1 MAQLFHG
8 TSPRR
13 FLSSTSRSSS
23 RHTIRHFIET
33 MRRHDSMLIEHGKRT
48 AVYSLI
54 TGQALGL
61 TDNDL
66 SDLCHAALLHDL
78 GKLTLPNEVIQHNG
92 LSMIGEYLM
101 TECSPQ
107 AGAEILRPWPGL
119 QNIAKLITL
128 HHERWDGSG
137 TPFGMRDTLIPLGA
151 RILSL
156 TDTVDQLLIQ
166 KNEPIPNQ
174 IDTMVR
180 ILRTLSGTRFDPRVV
195 EAFVEVFVPW
205 IERVGLQPI
214 SDCLWPQEPSHS
226 PSIETLTGF
235 TVFLGG
241 KPPTCSRQGS
251 YIDIH
256 LIDIFELTN
265 SISYNSAPAS
275 PER

>member
-1 MAQLFHG
+1 
-8 TSPRR
+8 
-13 FLSSTSRSSS
+13 
-23 RHTIRHFIET
+23 
-33 MRRHDSMLIEHGKRT
+33 MLIEHGKRT

-61 TDNDL
+61 PEDDL
-66 SDLCHAALLHDL
+66 SDLCLGSLLHDL
-78 GKLTLPNEVIQHNG
+78 GKLTLPNEVIHQNG
-92 LSMIGEYLM
+92 LSMMGEYVM

-137 TPFGMRDTLIPLGA
+137 TPFGMRGTLIPLGA

-156 TDTVDQLLIQ
+156 TDTVDQLLTQ
-166 KNEPIPNQ
+166 KNEPIPDQ

-180 ILRTLSGTRFDPRVV
+180 ILRTLSGTRFDPHVV
-195 EAFVEVFVPW
+195 EAFIEVFVPW
-205 IERVGLQPI
+205 IESIRFQPI
-214 SDCLWPQEPSHS
+214 PDCLWSQEPSHS
-226 PSIETLTGF
+226 PSIESFTDF

-241 KPPTCSRQGS
+241 KPPTCSRKGS
-251 YIDIH
+251 LIDIH

-265 SISYNSAPAS
+265 SISYDSAPAS

>member
-1 MAQLFHG
+1 
-8 TSPRR
+8 
-13 FLSSTSRSSS
+13 
-23 RHTIRHFIET
+23 
-33 MRRHDSMLIEHGKRT
+33 MRRHDSLLVEHGKRT
-48 AVYSLI
+48 SLYSLL
-54 TGQALGL
+54 LGRAMNMP
-61 TDNDL
+61 DDDL

-78 GKLTLPNEVIQHNG
+78 GKLTLPNEVIHQNG

-107 AGAEILRPWPGL
+107 AGAEILHSWPEL

-137 TPFGMRDTLIPLGA
+137 TPFGMRGTLIPLGA

-156 TDTVDQLLIQ
+156 TDTVDQLFIQ

-180 ILRTLSGTRFDPRVV
+180 IFRTLSGTRFDPKVV

-205 IERVGLQPI
+205 IERIGLQPI
-214 SDCLWPQEPSHS
+214 PDCLWPQEPSHS
-226 PSIETLTGF
+226 PSIETLTDF

-251 YIDIH
+251 FIDIH

-265 SISYNSAPAS
+265 SIAYNSAQAL